1 MVQANNL
8 LSAAKQIGLYV
19 MITLGVYLGAIVA
32 LIVAGFVEEDVI
44 TALGLNSSGT
54 AVTNIGTLFT
64 AFYAAVVTIT
74 GIVTVITGLLTLNV
88 VLQAF
93 GIKLNLNMG
102 GRV

>member
-8 LSAAKQIGLYV
+8 LAAAKQIGVYV

-44 TALGLNSSGT
+44 TALGLASNGS

-64 AFYAAVVTIT
+64 AFYLAITTIT

-93 GIKLNLNMG
+93 GIKLNLSMG
-102 GRV
+102 SRV